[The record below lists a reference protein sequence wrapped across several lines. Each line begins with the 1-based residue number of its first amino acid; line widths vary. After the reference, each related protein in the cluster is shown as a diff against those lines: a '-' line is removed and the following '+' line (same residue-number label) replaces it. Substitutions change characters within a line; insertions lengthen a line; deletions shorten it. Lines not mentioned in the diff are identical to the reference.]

1 MDRTD
6 GKKFNKVYYV
16 TVLFNVL
23 STKTKAYYMY
33 ESIDCKIHF
42 EIKNEYKKMHPCIRY
57 T

>member
-6 GKKFNKVYYV
+6 GKKFNKVV

-23 STKTKAYYMY
+23 STKTKAYNMY

-42 EIKNEYKKMHPCIRY
+42 EIKNEYKKMHLCIKY